1 MDQIETIADIILAG
15 GGKADEA
22 MYYLLHE
29 RLDRQLRHR
38 YEPYRRQLRDDYE
51 DLVADFFLYLRE
63 GDYASLR
70 RIRNK
75 AALEGWL
82 LSTFRNYLTNRA
94 GSEHGNSLIC
104 KFDDQATRTTDE
116 STKSQVHEFD
126 EVAAAA
132 QLIAYAHQ
140 TLPPRDRFI
149 LLRSLLTLLNKQQAL
164 PNDDM
169 AAALGMTPV
178 AYRVSLHRAKRHLA
192 RFRDRLSSPLSSRRG
207 AGGEAILDPD
217 HQSMAQHLSD
227 HFDDLYP
234 TLLHYYTLSLDA
246 LPTATDV
253 RRLRENFCDTTG
265 LLLHEPTAPYTFTP
279 QAFWTRLS
287 AFLIEG
293 ESASAPPAHTPS
305 HGSSG
310 IHKNNF

>member
-1 MDQIETIADIILAG
+1 MRYITTPNRIFPDLEGEELTDIILAG
-15 GGKADEA
+15 GGRADEA

-38 YEPYRRQLRDDYE
+38 YEPYQRQLREDYD

-94 GSEHGNSLIC
+94 ANEANCVNAGLRDCVSG
-104 KFDDQATRTTDE
+104 TTYAITQSNNNTIDE
-116 STKSQVHEFD
+116 T
-126 EVAAAA
+126 AAAA

-178 AYRVSLHRAKRHLA
+178 AYRVALHRAKRHLA
-192 RFRDRLSSPLSSRRG
+192 RFANTITQSNNNTNSLS
-207 AGGEAILDPD
+207 LDPD
-217 HQSMAQHLSD
+217 HQSMAQHLGD
-227 HFDDLYP
+227 HFDHLYP

-246 LPTATDV
+246 LPTAAAV
-253 RRLRENFCDTTG
+253 RRLRENFYDTTG
-265 LLLHEPTAPYTFTP
+265 LMLHEPATLYAFTP
-279 QAFWTRLS
+279 QAFWHRFTS
-287 AFLIEG
+287 FLDAKPQI
-293 ESASAPPAHTPS
+293 
-305 HGSSG
+305 
-310 IHKNNF
+310 